1 MRYRRDK
8 SVTKREKVTNRQ
20 QNSYSFV
27 INIDLPFLHDI
38 LKSGKRTYLTGV
50 ILSDST
56 STDRRNK

>member
-1 MRYRRDK
+1 MIL
-8 SVTKREKVTNRQ
+8 KVTNRY

-56 STDRRNK
+56 STDRRIK